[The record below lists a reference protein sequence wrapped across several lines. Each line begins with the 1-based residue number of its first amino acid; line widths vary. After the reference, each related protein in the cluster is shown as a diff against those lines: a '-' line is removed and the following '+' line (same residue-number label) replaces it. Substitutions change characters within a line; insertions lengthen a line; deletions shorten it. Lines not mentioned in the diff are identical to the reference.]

1 MTTLIITGN
10 GFDIAHNLPTEFSK
24 FMSYISEGND
34 DNFYSSL
41 IKYIP
46 QDFLWSSFEEALSYL
61 DYEQLKDDNSH
72 FLLNYGDEYWKDS
85 AHHDYQYMI
94 EKELSFA
101 DSIQKYLYHWIKSIN
116 TNVIPKF
123 DSKIINNENIFINFN
138 YTDTL
143 EKVYNIKPNRILY
156 IHGCVNHGNN
166 LIVGHHDN
174 SLFKKSTVAF
184 DNIEEQQLFY
194 DYDTVDVRVFEADDI
209 IKNYF
214 KKLIKIL
221 LL

>member
-72 FLLNYGDEYWKDS
+72 FLLNYGDENWKDS

-156 IHGCVNHGNN
+156 IHGCVNHGNKE
-166 LIVGHHDN
+166 L
-174 SLFKKSTVAF
+174 S
-184 DNIEEQQLFY
+184 
-194 DYDTVDVRVFEADDI
+194 
-209 IKNYF
+209 
-214 KKLIKIL
+214 
-221 LL
+221 